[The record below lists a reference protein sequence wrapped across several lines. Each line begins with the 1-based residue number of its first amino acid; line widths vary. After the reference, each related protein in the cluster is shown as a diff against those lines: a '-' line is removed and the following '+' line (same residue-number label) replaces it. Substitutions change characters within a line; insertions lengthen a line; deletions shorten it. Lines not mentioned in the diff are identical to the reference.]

1 MNYILYAKYVE
12 VWINQITG
20 STNRSCIKVATIIEV
35 LMKIGWED
43 HFVNWLPYQKIF
55 RCNFLAERFVDT
67 I

>member
-1 MNYILYAKYVE
+1 MMNYILYAKYVE

-43 HFVNWLPYQKIF
+43 HFVN
-55 RCNFLAERFVDT
+55 
-67 I
+67 